1 MKISVAIATY
11 NGEKYLEKQLDS
23 ILKQDTIIVDE
34 IVVCDDISNDKTI
47 EILDKHSH
55 LYPNVFKVYQNENN
69 LGSNKNFE
77 KAISLC
83 TGDFI
88 FLADQDD
95 IWKNDK
101 IKKILDVF
109 ENNKTAE
116 GVFSNADIIDD
127 NDKLIHTKTI
137 WDSVFFF
144 EKELPKPI
152 DFFDLISKNGNVV
165 TGATLC
171 IKKSVKDFIFPFP
184 EGMLHDQWIASY
196 LALKNVLYYSNENL
210 ISYRLHNNQQVGMK
224 NINKIKK
231 KERLKRIILNLE
243 TPKTYQEYRFLSK
256 KIYLKHCNCIKFN
269 ELLSSNLNLSSIV
282 IESKNDWNEINS
294 TIKSK
299 FPIKFAL
306 FNFIDGLRR
315 KRNI

>member
-69 LGSNKNFE
+69 LGSTKNFE

-95 IWKNDK
+95 MWKNDK
-101 IKKILDVF
+101 IKKTLDVF

-231 KERLKRIILNLE
+231 KRTTKKNNSQFRKPKNLPRISIFIQKNLF
-243 TPKTYQEYRFLSK
+243 KTLQLY
-256 KIYLKHCNCIKFN
+256 
-269 ELLSSNLNLSSIV
+269 
-282 IESKNDWNEINS
+282 
-294 TIKSK
+294 
-299 FPIKFAL
+299 
-306 FNFIDGLRR
+306 
-315 KRNI
+315 

>member
-47 EILDKHSH
+47 EILDHYIH

-101 IKKILDVF
+101 IKKTLDVF

-152 DFFDLISKNGNVV
+152 NFFDLISKNGNVV

-243 TPKTYQEYRFLSK
+243 RPKTYQEYRFLSK
-256 KIYLKHCNCIKFN
+256 KNYLKLCNSLKFN
-269 ELLSSNLNLSSIV
+269 QLISPSFDLSNLI
-282 IESKNDWNEINS
+282 IESKNDWNKINS
-294 TIKSK
+294 IIKSK
-299 FPIKFAL
+299 FPIKFAF
-306 FNFIDGLRR
+306 FNFIDGLRG
-315 KRNI
+315 KRT

>member
-11 NGEKYLEKQLDS
+11 NGEKYLKKQLDS
-23 ILKQDTIIVDE
+23 ILKQDSIKVYE
-34 IVVCDDISNDKTI
+34 IVVCDDISTDKTN
-47 EILDKHSH
+47 EILEHYSH
-55 LYPNVFKVYQNENN
+55 LYPNVFKVHKNNIN
-69 LGSNKNFE
+69 LGSTKNFE

-83 TGDFI
+83 KGDFI

-101 IKKILDVF
+101 IKKTLDIF

-127 NDKLIHTKTI
+127 NDKLIHTITI

-152 DFFDLISKNGNVV
+152 DFFDIISKNGNVV

-171 IKKSVKDFIFPFP
+171 IKKSVKDFIFPFS
-184 EGMLHDQWIASY
+184 EDMLHDVWIASY
-196 LALKNVLYYSNENL
+196 LALKNTLYYSTENL
-210 ISYRLHNNQQVGMK
+210 ISYRLHKNQQVGMK

-243 TPKTYQEYRFLSK
+243 EPKTYKEYRFLSK
-256 KIYLKHCNCIKFN
+256 KIYLKLCNSIKFN
-269 ELLSSNLNLSSIV
+269 QVLLPNLNLSNLV
-282 IESKNDWNEINS
+282 IESKNDWIKIKN
-294 TIKSK
+294 TIK
-299 FPIKFAL
+299 FLIL
-306 FNFIDGLRR
+306 EI
-315 KRNI
+315 

>member
-55 LYPNVFKVYQNENN
+55 LYPNVFKVYLNENN
-69 LGSNKNFE
+69 LGSTKNFE

-83 TGDFI
+83 TGDFV

-101 IKKILDVF
+101 IKKTLDVF

-144 EKELPKPI
+144 EKELPQPI

-196 LALKNVLYYSNENL
+196 LALKNALYYSNENL

-243 TPKTYQEYRFLSK
+243 RPKTYQEYRFLYK
-256 KIYLKHCNCIKFN
+256 KIYLKLTNSIKFN
-269 ELLSSNLNLSSIV
+269 QLLSSNLNLSSIV
-282 IESKNDWNEINS
+282 IESKNDWNKINN

-306 FNFIDGLRR
+306 FNFIDGLRG
-315 KRNI
+315 KRT